1 MRKEYQEGELIMDKN
16 IDKDL
21 SSIFVI
27 FGGTGDLTRRKLIPA
42 IFSLMYEEKLPE
54 NFTIVAIGRREK
66 TNEEYREEMYEY
78 VEEFSR
84 FSLDGDLWT
93 KFSKR
98 IFYKNFDFTSDNKGY
113 VDLDLFL
120 ETMEIKYSTGGKRL
134 YYLAVAPEFFE
145 GIIRNLKDNGMV
157 CKAIGW
163 QRIMIEKPFGSSL
176 ETARILNHNISKLV
190 PEEDLFRID
199 HYLGKEMIQNILAI
213 RFGNSLFEPLWN
225 ANYIDNIQ
233 ITSNELLGVENRGAY
248 YENAGILKD
257 MLQNHILQMLT
268 MIAMEPPID
277 FEPESIRDE
286 KVKVLR
292 SLRPFTA
299 DSFKENIVRGQY
311 GEGEDEGSKVLGYRE
326 ENRVSSTS
334 NTDTFIAL
342 KTYIDNFR
350 WGGVPIYIRAGKRM
364 NNKST
369 EIVIQFKK
377 LPGINYYKEF
387 NNISHNLL
395 VLKIQPDE
403 GFFFQINAKKPG
415 SEFKMEKV
423 QLDYCQS
430 CRCLNDSPEAYE
442 RLILEAIRNNS
453 SLFTRWDE
461 LQYSWEFIE
470 SIEKQYEN
478 NIPNYPNYSA
488 GTSGPKEAVDLIKKD
503 GRQWW
508 NTASD

>member
-1 MRKEYQEGELIMDKN
+1 MDKE
-16 IDKDL
+16 L

-27 FGGTGDLTRRKLIPA
+27 FGGTGDLTKRKLIPA

-54 NFTIVAIGRREK
+54 NFTIVSIGRREK
-66 TNEEYREEMYEY
+66 TNEEYREDMYES
-78 VEEFSR
+78 VKKFSR
-84 FSLDGDLWT
+84 FSLNDELWH
-93 KFSKR
+93 KFSMR
-98 IFYKNFDFTSDNKGY
+98 IFYKNFDFTSDKVGY
-113 VDLDLFL
+113 KDLDTFL
-120 ETMEIKYSTGGKRL
+120 ETMDTKHLTGGKRL

-145 GIIRNLKDNGMV
+145 GIIRNLKSNGMV
-157 CKAIGW
+157 DKANGW

-176 ETARILNHNISKLV
+176 ETARILNHNISKLI
-190 PEEDLFRID
+190 PEENIFRID

-233 ITSNELLGVENRGAY
+233 ITSNELLGVENRGGY

-257 MLQNHILQMLT
+257 MLQNHLLQMLT
-268 MIAMEPPID
+268 MIAMEPPVD

-292 SLRPFTA
+292 SLRLFTA
-299 DSFKENIVRGQY
+299 ASFKENIVRGQY
-311 GEGEDEGSKVLGYRE
+311 GEGEVDGKKAVAYRE
-326 ENRVSSTS
+326 EDRVSPLS

-364 NNKST
+364 NTKST

-377 LPGINYYKEF
+377 LPGINYYKDF
-387 NNISHNLL
+387 NEVVHNLL
-395 VLKIQPDE
+395 VLKIQPEE

-430 CRCLNDSPEAYE
+430 CKYLNDSPEAYE
-442 RLILEAIRNNS
+442 RLLLEAIRNNS

-461 LQYSWEFIE
+461 LEYSWKFIE
-470 SIEKQYEN
+470 SIENQFKTTLHE
-478 NIPNYPNYSA
+478 YPNYSA
-488 GTSGPKEAVDLIKKD
+488 GTSGPREAIDLIEKD

-508 NTASD
+508 NTAAD

>member
-1 MRKEYQEGELIMDKN
+1 MEKN
-16 IDKDL
+16 IDNEL
-21 SSIFVI
+21 SSVFVI
-27 FGGTGDLTRRKLIPA
+27 FGGTGDLTKRKLIPA
-42 IFSLMYEEKLPE
+42 IFTLMYEDKLPE
-54 NFTIVAIGRREK
+54 NFTIVSIGRRNK
-66 TNEEYREEMYEY
+66 TNEEYREEMHES
-78 VEEFSR
+78 VRKFSR
-84 FSLDGDLWT
+84 FTLTDELWD

-98 IFYKNFDFTSDNKGY
+98 IFYKNFDFTSDNEGY
-113 VDLDLFL
+113 KDLDSFL
-120 ETMEIKYSTGGKRL
+120 ETTESKYITGGKRL

-145 GIIRNLKDNGMV
+145 GIIRNLKNNGMV
-157 CKAIGW
+157 DKATGW

-176 ETARILNHNISKLV
+176 KTARILNNNISKLI
-190 PEEDLFRID
+190 PEENIFRID

-225 ANYIDNIQ
+225 ASYIDNIQ
-233 ITSNELLGVENRGAY
+233 ITSNELLGVENRGGY

-268 MIAMEPPID
+268 MIAMEPPVD
-277 FEPESIRDE
+277 LEPESIRDE

-292 SLRPFTA
+292 SLRLFTA
-299 DSFKENIVRGQY
+299 ESVKEDIARGQY
-311 GEGEDEGSKVLGYRE
+311 GEGETNGKKMVGYRE
-326 ENRVSSTS
+326 EERVSSSS

-364 NNKST
+364 DTKST

-387 NNISHNLL
+387 NQVVHNLL
-395 VLKIQPDE
+395 VLKIQPEE

-430 CRCLNDSPEAYE
+430 CKYLNDSPEAYE
-442 RLILEAIRNNS
+442 RLLLEAIRNNS

-461 LQYSWEFIE
+461 LEYSWKFIE
-470 SIEKQYEN
+470 SIEKEFSDN
-478 NIPNYPNYSA
+478 TPNYPNYSA
-488 GTSGPKEAVDLIKKD
+488 GTAGPKEAIDLIEKD

>member
-1 MRKEYQEGELIMDKN
+1 MDKN
-16 IDKDL
+16 MGKEL

-27 FGGTGDLTRRKLIPA
+27 FGGTGDLTKRKLIPA
-42 IFSLMYEEKLPE
+42 ISSLVYEKKLPE

-66 TNEEYREEMYEY
+66 TNEQYREEMYEFAK
-78 VEEFSR
+78 EFSR
-84 FSLDGDLWT
+84 VPLNDDLWY

-113 VDLDLFL
+113 KELDSFL
-120 ETMEIKYSTGGKRL
+120 EIMDTKYLTGGKRL

-145 GIIRNLKDNGMV
+145 GIIRNLKNNDMV
-157 CKAIGW
+157 RKATGW

-176 ETARILNHNISKLV
+176 ETARILNNNISKLI
-190 PEEDLFRID
+190 PEGDIFRID

-233 ITSNELLGVENRGAY
+233 ITSYELLGVENRGAY

-268 MIAMEPPID
+268 MIAMEPPVD

-292 SLRPFTA
+292 SLRPFTTE
-299 DSFKENIVRGQY
+299 SFKENIVRGQY
-311 GEGEDEGSKVLGYRE
+311 GEGATSGVKVEGYRKE
-326 ENRVSSTS
+326 DRVSKES

-350 WGGVPIYIRAGKRM
+350 FGGVPIYIRAGKRM
-364 NNKST
+364 DTKNT

-377 LPGINYYKEF
+377 LAGINFYKEF
-387 NNISHNLL
+387 NQIGHNLL
-395 VLKIQPDE
+395 VLKIQPVE

-415 SEFKMEKV
+415 NEFKMEKV
-423 QLDYCQS
+423 ELDYCQS
-430 CRCLNDSPEAYE
+430 CKYANDSPEAYE
-442 RLILEAIRNNS
+442 KLLLEAIRNNS

-461 LQYSWEFIE
+461 LEHSWKFIE
-470 SIEKQYEN
+470 SIEKEFED
-478 NIPNYPNYSA
+478 NISNYPNYAA
-488 GTSGPKEAVDLIKKD
+488 GTAGPEEAVHLIEKD

-508 NTASD
+508 NTAPYKEG